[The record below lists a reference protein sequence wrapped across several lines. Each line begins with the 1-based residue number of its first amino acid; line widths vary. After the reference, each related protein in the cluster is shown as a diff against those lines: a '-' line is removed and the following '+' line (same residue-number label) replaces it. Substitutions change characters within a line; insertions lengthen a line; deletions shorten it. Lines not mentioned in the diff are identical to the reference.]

1 MRQTKILKKAKLCY
15 MDTGSLIVYKKIEE
29 YYEDNGNDA
38 ETRFDI
44 SNYVLERL
52 LTNDENK
59 KLSGLMA
66 D

>member
-1 MRQTKILKKAKLCY
+1 MRQTKILKKAKLCN

-38 ETRFDI
+38 GTRFDI